1 MAKSLTSS
9 RRTGATFHSSVRIEE
24 DLDWTSL
31 VKGTLHQ
38 VKKPGSGCKKNG
50 TTSPPKKW
58 LYALGWRS
66 GEHPRVDWNSFY
78 IEIDE
83 DVLARMNVNMCQRVA
98 AMTLQRDTSMERA
111 VIANATCSSHI
122 GMGRFYRITNVPQD
136 IYDLVTED
144 SPFSGLEALRG

>member
-31 VKGTLHQ
+31 VMGTLHE
-38 VKKPGSGCKKNG
+38 VRKPGSGCRKNG
-50 TTSPPKKW
+50 IPSPPKKW
-58 LYALGWRS
+58 LYAHGWLS
-66 GEHPRVDWNSFY
+66 GESPHQDWNSLY

-83 DVLARMNVNMCQRVA
+83 DVVARINVHMCERVA
-98 AMTLQRDTSMERA
+98 ALTLKRDNSMERA
-111 VIANATCSSHI
+111 VIADAKCSSHI
-122 GMGRFYRITNVPQD
+122 GGGRFYRITNVPQD

-144 SPFSGLEALRG
+144 SPFSGLEVTRG